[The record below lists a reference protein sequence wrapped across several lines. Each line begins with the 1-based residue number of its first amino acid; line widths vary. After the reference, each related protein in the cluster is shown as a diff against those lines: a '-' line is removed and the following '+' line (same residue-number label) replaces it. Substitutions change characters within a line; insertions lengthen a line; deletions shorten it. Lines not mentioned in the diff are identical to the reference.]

1 MVNYIFA
8 HRPNHNPQSSCH
20 HQVHLIIITII
31 IVGTMRTIH
40 RGWLK
45 VGSVARPRSIIMMAY
60 SNRSPIIVI
69 IITIFAI
76 TIASIITNTNAG
88 THYFS
93 TEIGIEYC
101 GSLMRPDGN

>member
-1 MVNYIFA
+1 M
-8 HRPNHNPQSSCH
+8 
-20 HQVHLIIITII
+20 HLIIITII
-31 IVGTMRTIH
+31 IVITIVGTMRTIH

-101 GSLMRPDGN
+101 GGLMRPDGN